1 MRASLAGRWFL
12 VTGGAIPEPGVV
24 VPWHVTFGEVAAGE
38 PLLYEDADYGGLGIA
53 VNQGSA
59 AERFRAPDRCA
70 DPHRG
75 PRGVTDPG
83 STPIVAIDGLT
94 FRYRRASEPAIR
106 DVSLDVSPGEVVL
119 VAGPSG
125 CGKSTLIRAING
137 LIPHAYS
144 GELSGSILVDGQ
156 DTRELRLRDLARTVG
171 TVLQDPAKQI
181 VGATVEA
188 ELAFGPENFGI
199 PREEIRERIREV
211 AEQAGIQRLLGRET
225 SALSGGERQLL
236 AVAGILML
244 RPRLFVVD
252 EPLANLDPA
261 TAERLLALLRSLADE
276 GSAIVIVEHR
286 VEESLDLRPDRVLYL
301 ETGSTRYIGPVDGF
315 LEVAD
320 PESVKLPFEV
330 VVRRIAETSPDDT
343 PPTAPEP
350 PPVTPTQLPE
360 EEDERPP
367 RLEFRDVTASIMDT
381 EILLGVDARLGATE
395 TVAVLG
401 PNGSGKTTLF
411 RTAMRLLDISGGAV
425 LVDGRTI
432 ADRRTTDLV
441 ETFGYVFQSP
451 SQMLFART
459 VEEELLFGPTQ
470 ARARSRDIRGAGRGR
485 VAADVARRP
494 RRRARAAAARDVVRP
509 AEAPRAGHRPGPP
522 AGDAHPRRAVSGT
535 GSPDGPR
542 VHARGRGHP
551 RPGESVLRH
560 ARRGPCIDACRPYP
574 PVSGRSGD
582 RRRSPDGRDR
592 RHGALEGV
600 RSASDLADG
609 GEHTVRREGWE
620 VPRC

>member
-1 MRASLAGRWFL
+1 MT
-12 VTGGAIPEPGVV
+12 V
-24 VPWHVTFGEVAAGE
+24 
-38 PLLYEDADYGGLGIA
+38 
-53 VNQGSA
+53 
-59 AERFRAPDRCA
+59 
-70 DPHRG
+70 
-75 PRGVTDPG
+75 PG
-83 STPIVAIDGLT
+83 STPIVAIDSLT

-144 GELSGSILVDGQ
+144 GELSGAILVDGQ

-211 AEQAGIQRLLGRET
+211 ADQAGIHRLLGRET

-301 ETGSTRYIGPVDGF
+301 ETGSTRYIGAVAGF

-330 VVRRIAETSPDDT
+330 VVRRLAETSPDDR
-343 PPTAPEP
+343 PPTSTEP
-350 PPVTPTQLPE
+350 PPGRPTQLPE
-360 EEDERPP
+360 KEDERPP

-432 ADRRTTDLV
+432 SDRRTTDLV

-459 VEEELLFGPTQ
+459 VEEELLFGP
-470 ARARSRDIRGAGRGR
+470 RMLGRDPETFEALVEDVLRRTSLADLEDVRERPPLAMSFGQQKRLALAIALALRPATLILDEPSAGQDHRTAHAFMREVVAIPGLESLYFVTHDVDLALTHADRILLFRDGR
-485 VAADVARRP
+485 VIADGAPMDVIADTARWRACDLRVTSLMEANTRYGARDGTFLDAESLARRVI
-494 RRRARAAAARDVVRP
+494 AQD
-509 AEAPRAGHRPGPP
+509 PG
-522 AGDAHPRRAVSGT
+522 R
-535 GSPDGPR
+535 
-542 VHARGRGHP
+542 
-551 RPGESVLRH
+551 
-560 ARRGPCIDACRPYP
+560 RRGP
-574 PVSGRSGD
+574 GRE
-582 RRRSPDGRDR
+582 
-592 RHGALEGV
+592 A
-600 RSASDLADG
+600 AA
-609 GEHTVRREGWE
+609 GELLTEH
-620 VPRC
+620 